1 MPNDPPGRLM
11 DGLDPQQLLA
21 EGMAERNDPAP
32 EVAGFELRGKLGEG
46 GMGAV
51 YRAWQASLGREVAL
65 KLVRPE
71 FEAQESVFERLE
83 REARAMAQLK
93 HPNIVA
99 IHDFARLED
108 DGAAIVMELVEGE
121 TLRTLLSRHPD
132 GMPISKAMKIAH
144 QIGAALETAH
154 DAGLV
159 HRDVKPE
166 NVLIDLEGNAHVAD
180 FGLAL
185 PIDEDA
191 TRLTRS
197 GTTVG
202 TLAYVAPEQLEGEA
216 VDARADLFS
225 FAVVIYEMLTG
236 IRPRGVVE
244 PPQDLRKE
252 IAPGFGDALLRAM
265 RRRPDER
272 FKTVRAFLGALHKG
286 HKNRR
291 TRGSKGRRQRNAA
304 SRRQLLWVGGGV
316 LATAALGG
324 AGAFLFANRPGG
336 WTELLPQ
343 VDPNTSI
350 KGKWSRVP
358 EGIRADE
365 KAILQLPVDSSKL
378 GLSYDV
384 LFRVRQLEYVRGFAL
399 MFQHNFGFGAL
410 EFNVWGNRGLAGFQ
424 KINGKPLMESGHG
437 VQLQTDLDVSY
448 DYRLEVRSDR
458 VRFFDDQLLKE
469 YVFKP
474 SDEFML
480 AWPWPHDQP
489 RVGLAIGNEEAP
501 TIFER
506 VAWRTAD
513 KS

>member
-1 MPNDPPGRLM
+1 M

-21 EGMAERNDPAP
+21 EGLAERVDKAP

-99 IHDFARLED
+99 IHDFVRLD
-108 DGAAIVMELVEGE
+108 DVGAGIVMELVEGE
-121 TLRTLLSRHPD
+121 TLRTLLARYPD
-132 GMPISKAMKIAH
+132 GMPVPKAMKIAH

-166 NVLIDLEGNAHVAD
+166 NVLIDLEGDAHVAD

-265 RRRPDER
+265 RRRPEER

-286 HKNRR
+286 HK
-291 TRGSKGRRQRNAA
+291 TRQTRSKGRRQRNAS
-304 SRRQLLWVGGGV
+304 SRRQLLWTGGI
-316 LATAALGG
+316 LATAAVGG
-324 AGAFLFANRPGG
+324 GGAFLFANWPGG

-343 VDPNTSI
+343 VDPNTGI
-350 KGKWSRVP
+350 KGEWSRVP

-365 KAILQLPVDSSKL
+365 KAILQLPVNASEL
-378 GLSYDV
+378 GSNYDV
-384 LFRVRQLEYVRGFAL
+384 TFRVRQLEYARGFAL
-399 MFQHNFGFGAL
+399 MFQHNSGFGAL
-410 EFNVWGNRGLAGFQ
+410 EFNVWGNRGLAGIQ
-424 KINGKPLMESGHG
+424 KINGKPLMDRGNG
-437 VQLQTDLDVSY
+437 VQLQMDLNVSY
-448 DYRLEVRSDR
+448 DFRLEVRSDR
-458 VRFFDDQLLKE
+458 VRFYGDKLLNE
-469 YVFKP
+469 YVFDP
-474 SDEFML
+474 NDELML
-480 AWPWPHDQP
+480 AWPWPHDEP

-506 VAWRTAD
+506 VAWRPAPLD
-513 KS
+513 